1 MSNPVL
7 KIDGAMLRGRIAFQ
21 LMFLLYWN
29 CSVHIIIIIIAVV
42 QYIFYIEKKKTCFK
56 KCFRV
61 DVPHVNINVER
72 VW

>member
-7 KIDGAMLRGRIAFQ
+7 QIDGAMLRGRIVFQ

-29 CSVHIIIIIIAVV
+29 CSVVIIIIIIVCV
-42 QYIFYIEKKKTCFK
+42 KHIFHIEKKTCLK

-61 DVPHVNINVER
+61 DVPHVNMNVEH
-72 VW
+72 VC